1 VETGSEFQ
9 NLKDRLQQLEDLEE
23 IRRLRALYSRCVDM
37 KDWATWKSEVLT
49 QDYRLESQGGV
60 QQGRDQVVASVSK
73 SLDGATTAHH
83 CHTPEIVF
91 TGTDTATGIW
101 AMQDHV
107 TLPGD
112 GQPFRFRGAGH
123 YHDEYVR
130 TSEGW
135 RIRSTVQTRLS
146 VDVLEGHPPEPGRT
160 EEARLSSP

>member
-1 VETGSEFQ
+1 MEAASESQ
-9 NLKDRLQQLEDLEE
+9 NLKDRLQRLEDLEE
-23 IRRLRALYSRCVDM
+23 IRRLRGLYARCVDT
-37 KDWATWKSEVLT
+37 KDWETWNTEVLT
-49 QDYRLESQGGV
+49 EDYRLESHGGV
-60 QQGRDQVVASVSK
+60 QEGRDLVVSSVSK

-91 TGTDTATGIW
+91 TGADTAKGIW

-107 TLPGD
+107 TLPGS
-112 GQPFRFRGAGH
+112 GQPIKFRGAGH

-146 VDVLEGHPPEPGRT
+146 VDVLEGELPQRGP
-160 EEARLSSP
+160 SQ